1 MTNLN
6 IVFTKNAR
14 DDIRK
19 LDKQVAARIRKK
31 LVGLAAARQPL
42 HTAVRLTKPADAQY
56 RWRIG
61 NYRVLFDFDPASK
74 TATILKIQH
83 RKQIYRQ

>member
-1 MTNLN
+1 MTSFRVVLA
-6 IVFTKNAR
+6 KAAR
-14 DDIRK
+14 NDLRR
-19 LDKQVAARIRKK
+19 LDKQVATRIHKK
-31 LVGLAAARQPL
+31 LVVLATSKQFL
-42 HTAVRLTKPADAQY
+42 DTAVRLTKPADAQY

-61 NYRVLFDFDPASK
+61 NYRVLFDFNPATK